1 MQTEQPETSNNGVS
15 ENSNNVPEINIKA
28 ASENKADVGEKTS
41 ENVIPSDQKAQS
53 DTVETSEPVIKPVE
67 VVSKEN
73 VESDSKAE
81 TELHSET
88 GSVDEVD
95 EAAIEGDTEEMSEPD
110 TEEITVI
117 ETIMYDVKKISDV
130 DSEKNIA
137 ANIEKKSS
145 AFIKEGS
152 CENNQGTDDKAF
164 KTSDIDNECVD
175 VKTIGSKDRDE
186 DAEIKADSVDW

>member
-1 MQTEQPETSNNGVS
+1 MQTEQPETSNNGIS

-41 ENVIPSDQKAQS
+41 ENVIPSDQKEQS

-67 VVSKEN
+67 IVSKEN

-152 CENNQGTDDKAF
+152 CENNQGTDDIAF
-164 KTSDIDNECVD
+164 KTSDVDNECVD
-175 VKTIGSKDRDE
+175 VKTIDSKDRDE